1 MIYLH
6 TCIFFQYLLQ
16 FNTIA
21 AIIKYDSTA
30 NRFVILFALINIS
43 AILLMAFDKWLAV
56 KQRFRMSE
64 RALLLVAFFG
74 GSIGALA
81 GMVLCRHKIN
91 KPKFRFLIPFI
102 LLLHFILL
110 SWLLFSGYVKIII

>member
-6 TCIFFQYLLQ
+6 TRIFFQYLLQ
-16 FNTIA
+16 FNIVTD
-21 AIIKYDSTA
+21 IIKYNSMA
-30 NRFVILFALINIS
+30 NRFAILLTLINFS
-43 AILLMAFDKWLAV
+43 AILLMAFDKWLAL
-56 KQRFRMSE
+56 KQRFRISE

-91 KPKFRFLIPFI
+91 KPKFRYLVPFI
-102 LLLHFILL
+102 LLLHFFMLG
-110 SWLLFSGYVKIII
+110 WLYFSGYVKIII